1 MGSSAASASP
11 GTPAEWRTFPVQ
23 TLPGKTIVL
32 TPWRLVI
39 LLGLAAG
46 LGGCVYAAP
55 PPYAYNPY
63 DPAQRSAGGALIG
76 AGAGAALGGLAG
88 GGQGAAI
95 GALAGGALGAV
106 AGASGPPDAPPPG
119 YYGYGYG
126 YPYGSAY
133 GY

>member
-1 MGSSAASASP
+1 
-11 GTPAEWRTFPVQ
+11 
-23 TLPGKTIVL
+23 
-32 TPWRLVI
+32 
-39 LLGLAAG
+39 LGLAAG

-55 PPYAYNPY
+55 RPYAAAYAYDPY
-63 DPAQRSAGGALIG
+63 DPGQRTAGGAVIG

-95 GALAGGALGAV
+95 GALAGGALGAAV
-106 AGASGPPDAPPPG
+106 GASSGPDEPPPG

-126 YPYGSAY
+126 YRY